1 MTSPFTRARCLGLL
15 LLGLAFAAGLAAGL
29 AIGRRPTEGV
39 QITVTATDRI
49 PRELERLG
57 LSAPQRESIRA
68 ALGRGRPRVF
78 RVLQEFDPRMQ
89 AAIDSTESEIAA
101 ILDPGQRA
109 EWQASRRGR
118 LRRDTLII
126 RDDSGR

>member
-1 MTSPFTRARCLGLL
+1 MTSSFTRARLLGML

-29 AIGRRPTEGV
+29 AIGRRPPAGV
-39 QITVTATDRI
+39 EIRVTATDQI
-49 PRELERLG
+49 PKELERLG
-57 LSAPQRESIRA
+57 LSAPQRKSIQA
-68 ALGRGRPRVF
+68 ALGRGRPRIF
-78 RVLQEFDPRMQ
+78 RVLQEFDPRIQ

-109 EWQASRRGR
+109 AWEASRRGR

-126 RDDSGR
+126 HDDSGR

>member
-1 MTSPFTRARCLGLL
+1 MTTSFARARWLGLL
-15 LLGLAFAAGLAAGL
+15 IVGLAFTAGLAAGL
-29 AIGRRPTEGV
+29 AIGRRPREGL

-49 PRELERLG
+49 PKELERLG

-68 ALGRGRPRVF
+68 ALSRGRPRVF
-78 RVLQEFDPRMQ
+78 RVLQDFDPRMQ

-109 EWQASRRGR
+109 QWDASRRR
-118 LRRDTLII
+118 LRRDTLIL
-126 RDDSGR
+126 RDDSAR